1 MELETVFLV
10 EIFIVGFV
18 VMSMGGMVFE
28 YTEVNVLK

>member
-18 VMSMGGMVFE
+18 VMSVGGMVFE
-28 YTEVNVLK
+28 DTEVNVLK

>member
-10 EIFIVGFV
+10 EIFIVGFA

-28 YTEVNVLK
+28 DTEVNVLK